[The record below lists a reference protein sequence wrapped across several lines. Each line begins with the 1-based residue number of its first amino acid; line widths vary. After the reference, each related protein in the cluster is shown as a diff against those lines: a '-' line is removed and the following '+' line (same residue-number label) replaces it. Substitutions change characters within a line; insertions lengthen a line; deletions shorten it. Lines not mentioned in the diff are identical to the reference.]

1 MYLVDGAIHKAAGPT
16 LVEECEPLNG
26 CRTGHCKITGGVSYK
41 LLILIPFRMLEK
53 VFNES

>member
-26 CRTGHCKITGGVSYK
+26 CRTGHSKITGGVSYK